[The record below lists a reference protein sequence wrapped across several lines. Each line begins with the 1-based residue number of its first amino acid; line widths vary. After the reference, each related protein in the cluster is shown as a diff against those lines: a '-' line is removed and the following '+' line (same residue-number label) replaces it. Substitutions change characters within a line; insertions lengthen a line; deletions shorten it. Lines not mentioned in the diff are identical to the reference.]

1 MDEYA
6 VKLTTRALRDLDG
19 IYAYIADTLLEPG
32 TAEALVERLENGI
45 LSLEKMPYRCTERKR
60 GAYANKGYRNL
71 FIENFTVVYRVEEE
85 KKRVIIVTVRYSRSE
100 F

>member
-6 VKLTTRALRDLDG
+6 VKLTPRALRDLDG
-19 IYAYIADTLLEPG
+19 IYAYIADTLLEHG
-32 TAEALVERLENGI
+32 TAEALVERPENGI
-45 LSLEKMPYRCTERKR
+45 LSLEKMPYRCPERRR
-60 GAYANKGYRNL
+60 GAYANKRYRNL

-85 KKRVIIVTVRYSRSE
+85 KKLVIIVTVRYSRSE

>member
-6 VKLTTRALRDLDG
+6 VKLSPRALRDLDG
-19 IYAYIADTLLEPG
+19 IYAYIADTLLERG
-32 TAEALVERLENGI
+32 TAEDLVERLEKGI
-45 LSLEKMPYRCTERKR
+45 LSLEKMPYRCPERRR

-71 FIENFTVVYRVEEE
+71 FIENYTVVYRVEEE

>member
-1 MDEYA
+1 M
-6 VKLTTRALRDLDG
+6 RDLDG

-32 TAEALVERLENGI
+32 TAKALIDRLEAGI
-45 LSLEKMPYRCTERKR
+45 LSLERMPYRCPERRR

-71 FIENFTVVYRVEEE
+71 FIENDTVVYRVEEE
-85 KKRVIIVTVRYSRSE
+85 LKRVIVITVWYSRSE